1 MADVAVKPEIKLD
14 PESKTNLADVDEF
27 EEDTDLQI
35 PAQPEQGWLTRVP
48 PELWQAWNDM
58 YKDAPS
64 DQEIQIGKLRVFNQ
78 PKDNGEQRIE
88 LHLQTG
94 LPQTQLVPQK
104 YEVKLTSQ
112 DYNNS
117 VVFSEKDL
125 PGHRTQQYGRNRHN
139 AAAGSKPTGIDKAER
154 MRQNKKFGG
163 YSSVIPKQ
171 TFLAAKVSHEANL
184 IPMRDEN
191 YYADLERSLTQA
203 MQPKVSTTFALDK
216 IDKNLMPGRQSDMF
230 NTFTTSSKPR
240 GANKKK
246 LAKEK
251 AVRMPQ
257 EQLYT
262 ELYKC
267 FKRYKYWK
275 MGSLRAQL
283 KQPEAYIKQT
293 LETIAYLIRS
303 GDFVG
308 TYALKP
314 EFHASLDIKDEQEN
328 PADDVAK
335 VESAGETDMGSDG
348 ADDTEG
354 DGGDEGDFEDVKM
367 EG

>member
-1 MADVAVKPEIKLD
+1 MADAAVKPEIKLD
-14 PESKTNLADVDEF
+14 PDSKMDMADVDEF

-35 PAQPEQGWLTRVP
+35 PSDPKQGWLTRVP

-64 DQEIQIGKLRVFNQ
+64 DQEIRIGTLRVYKDPKPSGESQVELYLQ
-78 PKDNGEQRIE
+78 PGNPK
-88 LHLQTG
+88 
-94 LPQTQLVPQK
+94 TQLVPQK
-104 YEVKLTSQ
+104 YEVKITNK

-125 PGHRTQQYGRNRHN
+125 PGHRSQQYGRNRHN
-139 AAAGSKPTGIDKAER
+139 PGSKPTGIDKAER
-154 MRQNKKFGG
+154 MRANKKFGG

-171 TFLAAKVSHEANL
+171 TALAAKVNHEANL
-184 IPMRDEN
+184 IPMQDEN
-191 YYADLERSLTQA
+191 YYRDLERSLTQA
-203 MQPKVSTTFALDK
+203 MQPKVGTTFALDK
-216 IDKNLMPGRQSDMF
+216 IDKGLMPGRQNDMF
-230 NTFTTSSKPR
+230 NAFTTTSKPR
-240 GANKKK
+240 GSKKK
-246 LAKEK
+246 VPKEK

-257 EQLYT
+257 DQLYNA
-262 ELYKC
+262 LYAC
-267 FKRYKYWK
+267 FKKYKYWK

-293 LETIAYLIRS
+293 LESIAILIKS

-314 EFHASLDIKDEQEN
+314 EYVASLDIKDEEV

-335 VESAGETDMGSDG
+335 VESAGEMTDEGSDG
-348 ADDTEG
+348 AADTEG
-354 DGGDEGDFEDVKM
+354 EGDEGEFEDVKM